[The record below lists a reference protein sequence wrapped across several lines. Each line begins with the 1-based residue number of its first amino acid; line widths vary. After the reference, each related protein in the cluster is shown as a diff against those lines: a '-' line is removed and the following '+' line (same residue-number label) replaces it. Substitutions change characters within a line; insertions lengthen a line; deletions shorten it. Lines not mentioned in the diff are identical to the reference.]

1 MNYRSGEIV
10 MKILYVTTISNTVNA
25 FLIPHIQMLIEE
37 GHEVH
42 CAFNIVQEVNEEL
55 NNLGC
60 KIHNIEFQR
69 SPLRKENIK
78 AYKKLKKLIQQEK
91 YDLVHTHTPVASACV
106 RLACKNFN
114 NIKVIYTAHGF
125 HFYKGAPIQ
134 NWLIY
139 YPIEKWLSKYTDCLI
154 TINNEDYKIAKAKFK
169 AKHVEMIN
177 GVGIDTSK
185 FTPQTLEKKLQ
196 LRKEYGFSEKDFIL
210 IFVGELNHNKHQD
223 LLINVV
229 HRLKDKIP
237 NIKLLLVGKGK
248 MHDKYAQLVN
258 KLGIEKYVE
267 FLGYRNDV
275 PNLMLISDIA
285 VSSSRREGLPVNV
298 MEAMATRLPLVVT
311 NCRGNRDLVI
321 NGTNGYVVNIDDI
334 ESFSNEI
341 NKLYKSKNNRELFGK
356 ASLKI
361 IKEYS
366 LEKVIVQMRKI
377 YLLYCH

>member
-1 MNYRSGEIV
+1 

-25 FLIPHIQMLIEE
+25 FLTPHIKMLIEE

-55 NNLGC
+55 INLGC

-78 AYKKLKKLIQQEK
+78 AYRKLKKLIQQEK

-154 TINNEDYKIAKAKFK
+154 TINNEDYKIAKEKFK
-169 AKHVEMIN
+169 AKHVEMVN

-185 FTPQTLEKKLQ
+185 FIPQTLEKKIQ
-196 LRKEYGFSEKDFIL
+196 LRKQYGLSEKDFIL

-229 HRLKDKIP
+229 FKLKNKIP
-237 NIKLLLVGKGK
+237 NLKLLLVGRGDIFEQYK
-248 MHDKYAQLVN
+248 QLTSD
-258 KLGIEKYVE
+258 LGLEKSVE

-298 MEAMATRLPLVVT
+298 MEAMATGLPLIVT
-311 NCRGNRDLVI
+311 NCRGNRDLVTH
-321 NGTNGYVVNIDDI
+321 GKNGYLIEIDDLD
-334 ESFSNEI
+334 SFAKKVEE
-341 NKLYKSKNNRELFGK
+341 LYVSKKNREIFGEESRK
-356 ASLKI
+356 NIEKYELENVLVEMKNI
-361 IKEYS
+361 YS
-366 LEKVIVQMRKI
+366 K
-377 YLLYCH
+377 YLNKHLYTTNN

>member
-1 MNYRSGEIV
+1 MIGELK
-10 MKILYVTTISNTVNA
+10 MKILYVATISNTINA
-25 FLIPHIQMLIEE
+25 FLIPHIKMLINQ
-37 GHEVH
+37 GHHVDIA
-42 CAFNIVQEVNEEL
+42 CNILKEIDSEII
-55 NNLGC
+55 NLGC

-154 TINNEDYKIAKAKFK
+154 TINNEDYKIAKEKFK
-169 AKHVEMIN
+169 AKHVEIIN

-223 LLINVV
+223 MLINVV

-298 MEAMATRLPLVVT
+298 MEAMATGLPLVVT

-321 NGTNGYVVNIDDI
+321 SGTNGYVVNIDDI

>member
-1 MNYRSGEIV
+1 

-25 FLIPHIQMLIEE
+25 FLIPHIKMLIEE

-69 SPLRKENIK
+69 SPLRKENIN

-154 TINNEDYKIAKAKFK
+154 TINNEDYKIAKEKFK
-169 AKHVEMIN
+169 AKHVKMLE
-177 GVGIDTSK
+177 GVGIDTTK
-185 FTPQTLEKKLQ
+185 FTPQTLDKKIK
-196 LRKEYGFSEKDFIL
+196 LRKEYGYSEKDFIL

-223 LLINVV
+223 LLIKVISK
-229 HRLKDKIP
+229 LKSKIT
-237 NIKLLLVGKGK
+237 NLKLLLIGIGDMFEQYK
-248 MHDKYAQLVN
+248 QLVN
-258 KLGIEKYVE
+258 DLGLEKNVE

-275 PNLMLISDIA
+275 PNLMLISDIS

-298 MEAMATRLPLVVT
+298 MEAMATGLPLIVT
-311 NCRGNRDLVI
+311 NCRGNRDLVKD
-321 NGTNGYVVNIDDI
+321 NKNGYVVNDDV
-334 ESFSNEI
+334 ESFA
-341 NKLYKSKNNRELFGK
+341 NKVELLYLSEEKRVQFAQ
-356 ASLKI
+356 ASLSLIEK
-361 IKEYS
+361 YS
-366 LEKVIVQMRKI
+366 LDNILEDLKNI
-377 YLLYCH
+377 YLNK

>member
-1 MNYRSGEIV
+1 
-10 MKILYVTTISNTVNA
+10 
-25 FLIPHIQMLIEE
+25 MLIEE

-91 YDLVHTHTPVASACV
+91 YDFVHTHTPVASACV

-154 TINNEDYKIAKAKFK
+154 TINNEDYKIAKEKFK
-169 AKHVEMIN
+169 SKHVEMVN

-185 FTPQTLEKKLQ
+185 FIPQTLEKKIQ

-267 FLGYRNDV
+267 FLGYRNDI

-298 MEAMATRLPLVVT
+298 MEAMATGLPLVVT

>member
-1 MNYRSGEIV
+1 MIGELK
-10 MKILYVTTISNTVNA
+10 MKILYVTTISNTINA
-25 FLIPHIQMLIEE
+25 FLIPHIKMLINQ
-37 GHEVH
+37 GHQVDIA
-42 CAFNIVQEVNEEL
+42 CNVKRDINREL
-55 NNLGC
+55 MDLGC
-60 KIHNIEFQR
+60 KVYNIEFQR
-69 SPLRKENIK
+69 SPLQKDNIK
-78 AYKKLKKLIQQEK
+78 AFKKLKKLIQDKK
-91 YDLVHTHTPVASACV
+91 YDLIHTHTPVASACV

-139 YPIEKWLSKYTDCLI
+139 YPIEKWLSKYTDCLL
-154 TINNEDYKIAKAKFK
+154 TINNEDYKIAKEKLK

-185 FTPQTLEKKLQ
+185 FTPQTLDEKLQ

-298 MEAMATRLPLVVT
+298 MEAMATGLPLVVT
-311 NCRGNRDLVI
+311 NCRGNRDLVK
-321 NGTNGYVVNIDDI
+321 NGYNGYIIENDDI
-334 ESFSNEI
+334 EEFSRKIE
-341 NKLYKSKNNRELFGK
+341 KLYLSKKVREKYGI
-356 ASLKI
+356 ASLTMIEEYKI
-361 IKEYS
+361 DIV
-366 LEKVIVQMRKI
+366 LEKMKKI
-377 YLLYCH
+377 YFDFI

>member
-1 MNYRSGEIV
+1 

-25 FLIPHIQMLIEE
+25 FLTPHIKMLIEE

-154 TINNEDYKIAKAKFK
+154 TINNEDYKIAKEKFK
-169 AKHVEMIN
+169 AKHVEMVN
-177 GVGIDTSK
+177 GVGIDTTK
-185 FTPQTLEKKLQ
+185 FTPQTLDKKIQ
-196 LRKEYGFSEKDFIL
+196 LRKEYGYSEKDFIL

-229 HRLKDKIP
+229 FKLKSKIP
-237 NIKLLLVGKGK
+237 NFKLLLVGRGD
-248 MHDKYAQLVN
+248 MFEKYTQLVSD
-258 KLGIEKYVE
+258 LGLEKNVY

-298 MEAMATRLPLVVT
+298 MEAMATGLPLIVT

-321 NGTNGYVVNIDDI
+321 DNKNGYVVYDDV
-334 ESFSNEI
+334 ETFADKVELLYFS
-341 NKLYKSKNNRELFGK
+341 REKREQFAQ
-356 ASLKI
+356 ASLSL
-361 IKEYS
+361 IKKFS
-366 LEKVIVQMRKI
+366 LNNILEDLKNL
-377 YLLYCH
+377 YLKNI